1 LLPTRQTNAPREGGP
16 DAEARRAEFLSPK
29 LPAKTVAHL
38 RWYICGLLFFATT
51 GNYVDRQVISLLKPV
66 LEQEFNWSE
75 ATYGWIV
82 FSFQL
87 AYAIMMPL
95 AGRAIDY
102 LGTRLG
108 YMLAMLLWSVAAM
121 AHALAGSA
129 LGFGAARFALG
140 IGESANFPA
149 ALKTVAH
156 WFPRK
161 ERALATGIFNSGAN
175 VGALLVPI
183 LVPYLVLHFGWRSA
197 FLFTGVPGLMWA
209 VLWYFFFREPE
220 DHPKLSATELELI
233 RSDHEESQSERHV
246 PYLELLGSR
255 AAWAFLIGKFL
266 TDPVWW
272 FFLFWLPGFLNKRYE
287 LELSD
292 LGLPLVVIYTAS
304 MVGSIG
310 GGWISSALLH
320 RGWTVNRA
328 RKTAMLICAVAVT
341 ASIFVYKAGDNLWLA
356 VTLISIAAAAHQGWS
371 ANIFNLPS
379 DVFPQRSVASVVGF
393 GGVGGA
399 VGGLLAS
406 PATGYWLKWSDG
418 AYAPLFIFAG
428 SLYLVALGIIQLLVP
443 DIETAR

>member
-1 LLPTRQTNAPREGGP
+1 MFPTRQTSAE
-16 DAEARRAEFLSPK
+16 AEARRGAGVPPYERAPLK
-29 LPAKTVAHL
+29 DPARTIAHL

-82 FSFQL
+82 FAFQL

-108 YMLAMLLWSVAAM
+108 YALAMLFWSVAAM

-129 LGFGAARFALG
+129 AGFGAARFALG

-156 WFPRK
+156 WFPRR

-175 VGALLVPI
+175 IGALLVPI
-183 LVPYLVLHFGWRSA
+183 VVPFLAIHFGWRSA
-197 FLFTGVPGLMWA
+197 FLATGIPGFMWA
-209 VLWYFFFREPE
+209 VVWFWFFREPE
-220 DHPKLSATELELI
+220 DHPNLGAPELELI
-233 RSDHEESQSERHV
+233 QSDHEAAQAERHV

-272 FFLFWLPGFLNKRYE
+272 FFLFWLPGFLNRRYE
-287 LELSD
+287 VELSD

-304 MVGSIG
+304 MVGSVG
-310 GGWISSALLH
+310 GGWISSALIK
-320 RGWTVNRA
+320 RGWTVNRG
-328 RKTAMLICAVAVT
+328 RKTAMLICALAVT

-379 DVFPQRSVASVVGF
+379 DVFPQSSVASVVGL
-393 GGVGGA
+393 GGMGGA

-406 PATGYWLKWSDG
+406 PAIGYWLDWSGG
-418 AYAPLFIFAG
+418 AYAPLFVFAG
-428 SLYLVALGIIQLLVP
+428 SLYLLALGIIQLLVP
-443 DIETAR
+443 DLERAH

>member
-1 LLPTRQTNAPREGGP
+1 
-16 DAEARRAEFLSPK
+16 
-29 LPAKTVAHL
+29 
-38 RWYICGLLFFATT
+38 
-51 GNYVDRQVISLLKPV
+51 
-66 LEQEFNWSE
+66 
-75 ATYGWIV
+75 
-82 FSFQL
+82 
-87 AYAIMMPL
+87 MMPL

-102 LGTRLG
+102 LGTRLW
-108 YMLAMLLWSVAAM
+108 YLLAMLVWSVAAM

-129 LGFGAARFALG
+129 AGFGAARFALG

-156 WFPRK
+156 WFPRR

-175 VGALLVPI
+175 IGALLVPMI
-183 LVPYLVLHFGWRSA
+183 VPYLVIHFGWRSA
-197 FLFTGVPGLMWA
+197 FLATGIPGFVWA
-209 VLWYFFFREPE
+209 VVWFWFFREPE
-220 DHPKLSATELELI
+220 EHPNLGASELELI
-233 RSDHEESQSERHV
+233 QSDHEASQSERRV

-272 FFLFWLPGFLNKRYE
+272 FFLFWLPGFLNRRFE
-287 LELSD
+287 VELSD

-310 GGWISSALLH
+310 GGWISSALIK
-320 RGWTVNRA
+320 RGWTVNRG
-328 RKTAMLICAVAVT
+328 RKTAMLICALAVT

-379 DVFPQRSVASVVGF
+379 DVFPQSSVASVVGL
-393 GGVGGA
+393 GGMGGA

-406 PATGYWLKWSDG
+406 PAIGYWLDWSG
-418 AYAPLFIFAG
+418 GSYAPLFVFAG

-443 DIETAR
+443 DLERVR